1 MPFAVMGKILWV
13 DLTHGEIYEETIA
26 DEIYQ
31 RFLSGIG
38 LATYILYRDIPK
50 GADPLG
56 PENILAF
63 VSGLLNGTNSF
74 FTGRWMAAARSPLT
88 GGWGE
93 ANCGGTL
100 APVIKRCGYDG
111 IFFKGCSPKPVYLL
125 ISNGKAELRDA
136 GALWGKDTVET
147 DHWLRAAHPGIACAC
162 IGPAGE
168 RLSLI
173 SGISNDGGRMA
184 ARSGLG
190 AVMGSKK
197 LKAIAIQGN
206 RKITTADKEQ
216 MQRLS
221 RKAYRWLSFQA
232 PLPPGKF
239 IRYVGT
245 LFRVLPLAIA
255 QDGLLYQQLLR
266 RWGTIGMNQ
275 ISIEMGDSPIKNWAG
290 SSADFP
296 FAKSDSINPD
306 LITRDETQKY
316 RCRSCTLGCGGLVSN
331 RIVPESHK
339 PEYESVLALGGLS
352 MNEDLESIYRINDR
366 LNRAGMDTI
375 SAGSTAAFAIE
386 CAQNGLLP
394 REIDGVEL
402 TWGSAAA
409 VELLVDKM
417 ITREGIGDL
426 LADGTRKAAEQ
437 IGRNAAD
444 FAVHA
449 GGQELAMHD
458 PRNDPG
464 FALHAAVEASP
475 GRHTYGSHLYYE
487 MFQLWTRV
495 PGLPKPKR
503 LFKKETKYL
512 PTADQAAAAVACSRF
527 TQVMNGAGL
536 CMFGAFTGVNRL
548 PVFEWIN
555 AAAGWSLRPQE
566 IMQIGARIQAVKQLF
581 NARHGVPLRQTVN
594 KRALGLPP
602 QKDGANRGRSLALDQ
617 MIRDYWSASGYD
629 PDTGLPTPAALEE
642 LGLSGDKGFIINS

>member
-13 DLTHGEIYEETIA
+13 DLTQREIYEETIA
-26 DEIYQ
+26 GEIYQ

-38 LATYILYRDIPK
+38 LAAYILYRDIPK
-50 GADPLG
+50 GAAPLG
-56 PENILAF
+56 PENILGF

-74 FTGRWMAAARSPLT
+74 FTGRWMAAAHSPLT

-111 IFFKGCSPKPVYLL
+111 IFFKGSSPNPVYLL
-125 ISNGKAELRDA
+125 IANGRAELRDA
-136 GALWGKDTVET
+136 AALWGKDTVET
-147 DHWLRAAHPGIACAC
+147 DEWLRAAHPGCSCAC

-173 SGISNDGGRMA
+173 AGISNDGGRMA

-197 LKAIAIQGN
+197 LKAVALQGN
-206 RKITTADKEQ
+206 QKIATADKDQ

-221 RKAYRWLSFQA
+221 RKAYRWLNFKA
-232 PLPPGKF
+232 RLPPGKL

-245 LFRVLPLAIA
+245 LFRLLHFAIA

-296 FAKSDSINPD
+296 FAKSDPIDPD
-306 LITRDETQKY
+306 RILRDETQKY

-331 RIVPESHK
+331 RVVPESHK

-386 CAQNGLLP
+386 CAQSGLLP

-409 VELLVDKM
+409 VERLVDKM

-437 IGRNAAD
+437 IGHNAAD

-475 GRHTYGSHLYYE
+475 GRHTHGSHLYYE

-503 LFKKETKYL
+503 LFMKGSKYL
-512 PTADQAAAAVACSRF
+512 PTAAQAAAAVACSRF

-536 CMFGAFTGVNRL
+536 CLFGAFTGVHRL
-548 PVFEWIN
+548 PIFEWIN
-555 AAAGWSLRPQE
+555 AAAGWSLRPRE

-581 NARHGVPLRQTVN
+581 NARQGVPLRQTVN

-617 MIRDYWSASGYD
+617 MVKDYWSASGWN
-629 PDTGLPTPAALEE
+629 PDTGLPTPAALQD
-642 LGLSGDKGFIINS
+642 LGLSGDKEIIINS